1 MDIYLNRYFK
11 REVNILSVDGGG
23 IRGIIP
29 AMVLAELEQKIA
41 ARKPGLP
48 LCRAFDLLAGTSTG
62 SIIALGLTAP
72 AYAPGYEPEQRTEDE
87 AALTETPPITQPP
100 RSGRRK
106 AKPCYSKKPL
116 FTARDL
122 VQVYRD
128 KGSEIFPRWI
138 FNQLKTVRQAFTEKY
153 NSGRYY
159 AILDSILQDRTI
171 QDALANVLVTSYD
184 LAEAHPLII
193 KKRPRRLAQKG
204 KDPNFYIRD
213 AIMGSSA
220 APTFFEPIQVNTVDG
235 QGPYVLIDGSMFAN
249 NPAMCAFIEAQK
261 IYPRA
266 KHYRILSLGT
276 GMPGRRY
283 TYQQVSKWGF
293 VEWVLPSKGVP
304 LASMMNTGQAQCVD
318 YQLQYHPRVTY
329 HRLNI
334 PLEGCDRSMDD
345 ASPENIACLQDKADE
360 LIEAN
365 QSLLEN
371 LAEQLT

>member
-1 MDIYLNRYFK
+1 MDIYINRYFK

-29 AMVLAELEQKIA
+29 AMVLADLEKKIV

-72 AYAPGYEPEQRTEDE
+72 AYALGYEP
-87 AALTETPPITQPP
+87 PPP
-100 RSGRRK
+100 RAGGETT
-106 AKPCYSKKPL
+106 PCYSKKPL
-116 FTARDL
+116 FAAQDL
-122 VQVYRD
+122 VQIYRE
-128 KGSEIFPRWI
+128 KGIEIFPRWI
-138 FNQLKTVRQAFTEKY
+138 FNQLKAVRQAFTEKY

-184 LAEAHPLII
+184 LADARPLII

-204 KDPNFYIRD
+204 NDPNFYIRD

-235 QGPYVLIDGSMFAN
+235 QGPYVLVDGSMFAN

-261 IYPRA
+261 IYPWA
-266 KHYRILSLGT
+266 THYRILSLGT

-283 TYQQVSKWGF
+283 TYQQVTKWGF

-304 LASMMNTGQAQCVD
+304 LASMMNTGQSQCVD

-334 PLEGCDRSMDD
+334 SLEGCDRSMDD
-345 ASPENIACLQDKADE
+345 ASPENIDCLQDKADE

-365 QSLLEN
+365 QSLLET
-371 LAEQLT
+371 LADQLT

>member
-1 MDIYLNRYFK
+1 MDLYINRYFK

-29 AMVLAELEQKIA
+29 AMVLADLEKRIA
-41 ARKPGLP
+41 ARKTNYP

-72 AYAPGYEPEQRTEDE
+72 EYAPGYEPPD
-87 AALTETPPITQPP
+87 AAIPDPEPGQKP
-100 RSGRRK
+100 R
-106 AKPCYSKKPL
+106 YSKKPL
-116 FTARDL
+116 FNAADL
-122 VQVYRD
+122 VGIYRE
-128 KGSEIFPRWI
+128 KGIEIFPRWI

-159 AILDSILQDRTI
+159 AILDSILKERTV

-184 LAEAHPLII
+184 LASARPLII

-204 KDPNFYIRD
+204 NDPNFYMRD

-220 APTFFEPIQVNTVDG
+220 APTFFEPIQVETVDG
-235 QGPYVLIDGSMFAN
+235 QGPHVLVDGSMFAN

-304 LASMMNTGQAQCVD
+304 LASMMNTGQSQCVD
-318 YQLQYHPRVTY
+318 YQLQYHPMVSY

-334 PLEGCDRSMDD
+334 PLTGCDRSMDD
-345 ASPENIACLQDKADE
+345 ASPENIECLQDKADE

-365 QSLLEN
+365 HSLLDT
-371 LAEQLT
+371 LADQLT

>member
-1 MDIYLNRYFK
+1 MDIYINRYFK

-23 IRGIIP
+23 VRGIIP
-29 AMVLAELEQKIA
+29 AMVLADLEKKIA
-41 ARKPGLP
+41 ARKPDLP

-72 AYAPGYEPEQRTEDE
+72 AYAPGYEPPPRTEDE
-87 AALTETPPITQPP
+87 GGGKENPSVPTAPRATGKTTP
-100 RSGRRK
+100 S
-106 AKPCYSKKPL
+106 YSKKPL
-116 FTARDL
+116 FAARDL
-122 VQVYRD
+122 VQIYRER
-128 KGSEIFPRWI
+128 GIEIFPRWI

-184 LAEAHPLII
+184 LADARPLII

-204 KDPNFYIRD
+204 NDPNFYIRD

-235 QGPYVLIDGSMFAN
+235 QGPYVLVDGSMFAN

-283 TYQQVSKWGF
+283 TYQQVTKWGF

-304 LASMMNTGQAQCVD
+304 LASMMNTGQSQCVD

-345 ASPENIACLQDKADE
+345 ASPENIDCLQDKADE

-365 QSLLEN
+365 QSLLET
-371 LAEQLT
+371 LADQLT

>member
-1 MDIYLNRYFK
+1 MDLHIHRYFK

-29 AMVLAELEQKIA
+29 AMVLAELEKRIA
-41 ARKPGLP
+41 ARKTNYP

-72 AYAPGYEPEQRTEDE
+72 KYAPGYEPGSES
-87 AALTETPPITQPP
+87 TPDGTP
-100 RSGRRK
+100 R
-106 AKPCYSKKPL
+106 YSKEPL
-116 FTARDL
+116 FKAEDL
-122 VQVYRD
+122 VKIYLE
-128 KGSEIFPRWI
+128 KGIEIFPRWI

-153 NSGRYY
+153 NSGRFY
-159 AILDSILQDRTI
+159 AILDGILQTRTV

-184 LAEAHPLII
+184 LAGARPLII
-193 KKRPRRLAQKG
+193 KKRPHRLAQKG
-204 KDPNFYIRD
+204 NDPNFYMRD

-220 APTFFEPIQVNTVDG
+220 APTFFEPIQVETVDG
-235 QGPYVLIDGSMFAN
+235 QGPHVLVDGSMFAN

-266 KHYRILSLGT
+266 THYRIISLGT
-276 GMPGRRY
+276 GMPDRRY

-304 LASMMNTGQAQCVD
+304 LASMMNTGQSQCVD
-318 YQLQYHPRVTY
+318 YQLQYHPRVSY

-334 PLEGCDRSMDD
+334 PLTGCDRSMDD
-345 ASPENIACLQDKADE
+345 ASEENIECLQDKADE

-365 QSLLEN
+365 HSLLDT
-371 LAEQLT
+371 LAEQLS